1 MRIIMHHYCLSF
13 GKLIQQALS
22 TEFVPLRFQN
32 NEEDEK

>member
-1 MRIIMHHYCLSF
+1 MANSAFFDYMIF